1 MNRAL
6 TNNTEINGNRAR
18 VGLRPRMIENN
29 NGIAIKQN
37 INETNLIIS
46 NQNNG
51 LTPNDYFDLAAKCP
65 IAVILGVTI
74 ATLSWRD
81 IVRC

>member
-37 INETNLIIS
+37 T
-46 NQNNG
+46 
-51 LTPNDYFDLAAKCP
+51 
-65 IAVILGVTI
+65 
-74 ATLSWRD
+74 
-81 IVRC
+81 